1 MKFATLDLW
10 IIGIYCLSLIALAT
24 WVSKD
29 NGKNKT
35 SEDYFLASDLEMFIR
50 ISRCKKLKNILF
62 LNETFANVASGG
74 ISSKLLI
81 KKYLE
86 VTKIYFQYYGLFFFI
101 PLFLRYLRKSISI
114 IRCTLKNI

>member
-35 SEDYFLASDLEMFIR
+35 SEDYFLLEGH
-50 ISRCKKLKNILF
+50 CLGGL
-62 LNETFANVASGG
+62 SG
-74 ISSKLLI
+74 
-81 KKYLE
+81 
-86 VTKIYFQYYGLFFFI
+86 
-101 PLFLRYLRKSISI
+101 PL
-114 IRCTLKNI
+114 